1 MEIVLRASVV
11 FVFVFLLTRGL
22 KKRALAELSPFEMIL
37 LVSLGDIIQ
46 QGITQED
53 QSITGALLAAS
64 TFGFWI
70 TLLTWAT
77 WRSKR
82 VRTAVEGVPIV
93 LVHDGEPVEAALR
106 VEHMPLDEILE
117 AARNNGIMDLSDI
130 RYAILEVSGK
140 ISIIKAEATPKPGS

>member
-1 MEIVLRASVV
+1 M
-11 FVFVFLLTRGL
+11 
-22 KKRALAELSPFEMIL
+22 
-37 LVSLGDIIQ
+37 
-46 QGITQED
+46 
-53 QSITGALLAAS
+53 SITGAVLAAS

-82 VRTAVEGVPIV
+82 VRTVVEGVPIV
-93 LVHDGEPVEAALR
+93 LVQDGEPVEAALR

-117 AARNNGIMDLSDI
+117 AARNKGIMDLSEI

-140 ISIIKAEATPKPGS
+140 ISIIKAEAAPTPDS